1 MRRTLLILVFSMLA
15 ASAARADYIYKF
27 QATLSNPYIFVFVEP
42 GIPTTTIDPPA
53 VSSLTAG
60 PFTFKDASVS
70 AQGNSPYF
78 SLGANGTDRQDPG
91 VVAAN
96 NPLNGPLPG
105 FSDIKA
111 LGANSLLSGVSFGD
125 GNEIDKLPVFSP
137 FAIVPEPSAV
147 ILLASILCLAAP
159 LLHRRFQRQL

>member
-1 MRRTLLILVFSMLA
+1 MRRTLLILVSSMLA

-60 PFTFKDASVS
+60 PFTFEDASMSVE
-70 AQGNSPYF
+70 GNSPHR
-78 SLGANGTDRQDPG
+78 SLGANGTDAQDPG
-91 VVAAN
+91 IVADTD
-96 NPLNGPLPG
+96 PLNGPLPG

-111 LGANSLLSGVSFGD
+111 LGANSLLSSVSFRD
-125 GNEIDKLPVFSP
+125 GKEIDKLPVSSP

-147 ILLASILCLAAP
+147 ILLAS
-159 LLHRRFQRQL
+159 